1 MENNGEASTQKK
13 TLLVINTGTHK
24 KKFIFQKL
32 KKLNVNVVVVHH
44 EKNWAQPYADDWV
57 LADTYNHTEVLET
70 LRSYLDA
77 NHGRRID
84 GAITFWEDDI
94 PLLAKICAEFKLKG
108 NSTEAA
114 MLTRDKAKM
123 QERFEQCGL
132 PHIRQHLLRT
142 KNDLQQAMDAIGFPA
157 VMKPVFGSD
166 SQFVLQ
172 VNTKEEAEEGYRY
185 LLKNCTPSF
194 DPIYRYNRRLFLY
207 QEFVDGHEF
216 SLEGTAQ
223 HGIPRIIGIHEK
235 MAMHPPF
242 FVETGDQIPPRISDA
257 QVIELTDIA
266 KEALIVLGVENSLTH
281 VEMKLTRTGPKI
293 IEIASRMG
301 GEYTYEN
308 VVKVHGFDL
317 IEAGVNIALGEN
329 VTQMPKEPKGHI
341 VSRFFSPEVSGIITQ
356 IRGIEQARKM
366 DGVLTVY
373 LSKQVGDSVLI
384 PPDGFETMGWISV
397 MGQSVAEAEQC
408 MVNVLHEIAIEVSPF
423 RSTSSVGK
431 TVRKV
436 RSGPALL
443 TKVSRGIAKIEKIR
457 SFAGKDLHELHVGIA
472 CNIYEAG
479 QGTSEVE
486 QDLMSVG
493 KNIEKTLVAR
503 GYRVSFYDFNDIVGA
518 INTLTES
525 DVDIIFNVCE
535 RINDSSLLEP
545 HAASI
550 LDVLQIP
557 YTGSNPFT
565 LSLCIDKIRV
575 KKLLA
580 YHNIPTPRW
589 DYAYTLD
596 DEISDSLRY
605 PLIVKPANTD
615 NSIGITNDS
624 VVTNK
629 EQLTKQMEY
638 VIKEIGR
645 PALVEEYIE
654 GDEYDVTII
663 GNDEDDLQVLPLS
676 RSLFQDMPEGYWH
689 IYPYQAKWSEDPA
702 YRAIQMQRPPKN
714 ISRKLE
720 SLISEISLDT
730 YNILD

>member
-108 NSTEAA
+108 NSAEAA

-132 PHIRQHLLRT
+132 PHIRQHLLRS

-166 SQFVLQ
+166 TQFVLQ

-341 VSRFFSPEVSGIITQ
+341 VSRFFSPEVSGI
-356 IRGIEQARKM
+356 
-366 DGVLTVY
+366 
-373 LSKQVGDSVLI
+373 
-384 PPDGFETMGWISV
+384 
-397 MGQSVAEAEQC
+397 
-408 MVNVLHEIAIEVSPF
+408 
-423 RSTSSVGK
+423 
-431 TVRKV
+431 
-436 RSGPALL
+436 
-443 TKVSRGIAKIEKIR
+443 
-457 SFAGKDLHELHVGIA
+457 
-472 CNIYEAG
+472 
-479 QGTSEVE
+479 
-486 QDLMSVG
+486 
-493 KNIEKTLVAR
+493 
-503 GYRVSFYDFNDIVGA
+503 
-518 INTLTES
+518 
-525 DVDIIFNVCE
+525 
-535 RINDSSLLEP
+535 
-545 HAASI
+545 
-550 LDVLQIP
+550 
-557 YTGSNPFT
+557 
-565 LSLCIDKIRV
+565 
-575 KKLLA
+575 
-580 YHNIPTPRW
+580 
-589 DYAYTLD
+589 
-596 DEISDSLRY
+596 
-605 PLIVKPANTD
+605 
-615 NSIGITNDS
+615 
-624 VVTNK
+624 
-629 EQLTKQMEY
+629 
-638 VIKEIGR
+638 
-645 PALVEEYIE
+645 
-654 GDEYDVTII
+654 
-663 GNDEDDLQVLPLS
+663 
-676 RSLFQDMPEGYWH
+676 
-689 IYPYQAKWSEDPA
+689 
-702 YRAIQMQRPPKN
+702 
-714 ISRKLE
+714 
-720 SLISEISLDT
+720 
-730 YNILD
+730 